1 MLAEWLLLEESR
13 AIVPE
18 PSSKVQRA
26 IGLVTTCPD
35 TVSEELEK
43 QTKAAPQKSL
53 TAIAW

>member
-53 TAIAW
+53 TAIAG